1 MAFDEARFRQVVT
14 EALQIGAH
22 QYQPS
27 LSLGDIEEWDSVAHL
42 ELISAIETA
51 FGLRFSADEMLELT
65 GLEQLRSRL
74 TRGA

>member
-14 EALQIGAH
+14 EALQIAASR
-22 QYQPS
+22 YQPS

-42 ELISAIETA
+42 ELISAIETV
-51 FGLRFSADEMLELT
+51 FGVRFSADEMLELT

-74 TRGA
+74 TRGS